1 MNIIHKRYT
10 RAKACKRMKKIARK
24 KVNTTNTKLCKKNI
38 TKKSR
43 TMDKNNQARSN
54 AMLARRQNADAG
66 TTLNS
71 IKMALKESYLKF
83 SPTF

>member
-1 MNIIHKRYT
+1 
-10 RAKACKRMKKIARK
+10 
-24 KVNTTNTKLCKKNI
+24 
-38 TKKSR
+38 
-43 TMDKNNQARSN
+43 MDKNNQARSN